1 MDRFEAMALLVE
13 VVDGGSLTA
22 ASRRRR
28 VPLPTISRR
37 LSDLE
42 ARLGV
47 QLLIRTTRKV
57 TLTDIGRDFVVAS
70 RRILEQ
76 VAEAERTAAGE
87 YAAPKGELS
96 VAAPIQFGR
105 LHVLPIVTAFLAQYP
120 QINVR
125 LGLSDRNVHLV
136 EDHVDMAVRIG
147 VLPDSSLMA
156 TRVGAVR
163 MVCCASPAF
172 LAACGEPKALEDLAG
187 LPCVTFDFAGPAR
200 EWLFRDPEGARD
212 RLIPVRSR
220 LSVSTAEAAID
231 AAAAGAGITRLV
243 SYQAAGPIAEGRL
256 RPILQSFAP
265 EPMPVSV
272 LHASSALMP
281 SRMRV
286 FLDFAVPRLRAAL
299 AASAV
304 QGGVQGEVAGS
315 AEARIV

>member
-1 MDRFEAMALLVE
+1 MDRFDAMALLVE
-13 VVDGGSLTA
+13 VVDSGSLTA

-37 LSDLE
+37 LTDLE

-57 TLTDIGRDFVVAS
+57 TVTDAGREFVAAS

-76 VAEAERTAAGE
+76 VAEAERTAAGD

-96 VAAPIQFGR
+96 LTAPIQFGR

-120 QINVR
+120 QISVR

-136 EDHVDMAVRIG
+136 DDHVDMAVRIG

-156 TRVGAVR
+156 TRVGSVR

-172 LAACGEPKALEDLAG
+172 LAACGEPKTLEDLAD

-200 EWLFRDPEGARD
+200 EWLFREAGRD

-243 SYQAAGPIAEGRL
+243 SYQAAGPVAEGRL
-256 RPILQSFAP
+256 RTILQAFSP

-286 FLDFAVPRLRAAL
+286 FLDFAAPRLRAAL
-299 AASAV
+299 AA
-304 QGGVQGEVAGS
+304 GLVQGEGAGKG
-315 AEARIV
+315 EAGIV